1 MFLPLVMIVQ
11 VMLVIRLS
19 QLYTR
24 RSLPNFDLSVHT
36 RELEELK
43 KLETNVFLA
52 RIQDGAPFLVVDG
65 KLCFL

>member
-52 RIQDGAPFLVVDG
+52 A
-65 KLCFL
+65 KE